1 MSDSNI
7 QLRWATAADAQ
18 HIVKLNDLLPRDKHD
33 FERVNHLKH
42 AERKELIELLPELL
56 TWLQDMNWPIS
67 IEISEILVKIVPR
80 ETIPL
85 VKNILKS
92 DDDLWK
98 LYCLRYFVM
107 KLPSEL
113 LAIDN
118 LKEELNRIATKP
130 TKSEKL
136 EEVHLTAQEI
146 INLRRIL

>member
-1 MSDSNI
+1 M
-7 QLRWATAADAQ
+7 
-18 HIVKLNDLLPRDKHD
+18 KDLLPRDKHD

-85 VKNILKS
+85 VKHILNG
-92 DDDLWK
+92 DDDIWK
-98 LYCLRYFVM
+98 EYCLRYFVM
-107 KLPSEL
+107 NLPSEL

-118 LKEELNRIATKP
+118 LQEDLMRIATKP
-130 TKSEKL
+130 TKGEEL
-136 EEVHLTAQEI
+136 EEVYLTAQEI
-146 INLRRIL
+146 IKLNKSGK